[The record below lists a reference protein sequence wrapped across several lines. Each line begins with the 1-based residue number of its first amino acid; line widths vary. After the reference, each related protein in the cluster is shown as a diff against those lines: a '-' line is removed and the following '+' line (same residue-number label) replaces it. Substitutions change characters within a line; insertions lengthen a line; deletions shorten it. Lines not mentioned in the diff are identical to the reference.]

1 MVIGMHPAELSS
13 TKAVLVTVFEFDVL
27 STQLARLKAQ
37 QASEPA
43 GNAAPVDPG
52 APGNGLADHI
62 VLLENALRRS
72 VIAHP
77 DTYHPDNRGYALAAV
92 GTTVEVHDG
101 SRQCHYRLSLGVDV
115 EDEGNVLAVSAFS
128 PVGAALMGRAV
139 GDTVDI
145 ALPSGR
151 SRTLEVLRIVDDA

>member
-1 MVIGMHPAELSS
+1 MPLAALSS
-13 TKAVLVTVFEFDVL
+13 TKAVLVTVFEFEVL
-27 STQLARLKAQ
+27 TTQLARLKIQ

-43 GNAAPVDPG
+43 ANAAPVDPVV
-52 APGNGLADHI
+52 PGDALADQV
-62 VLLENALRRS
+62 VLLETALRRA

-101 SRQCHYRLSLGVDV
+101 SRRCFYRLTLGVDV
-115 EDEGNVLAVSAFS
+115 EDEGDVLTVSAFS
-128 PVGAALMGRAV
+128 PVGAALMGRPV

-145 ALPSGR
+145 DLPGGR
-151 SRTLEVLRIVDDA
+151 ARTLVILRIEDKA